1 MAHGLLALPSVCW
14 PHSTG
19 KREQTQQTY
28 EKASKPGERVAGRGE
43 GQMMNSGTRGTSRNP
58 VNRSSSGIIV
68 GTFETT
74 SW

>member
-1 MAHGLLALPSVCW
+1 MFAGLTAQANVN
-14 PHSTG
+14 
-19 KREQTQQTY
+19 
-28 EKASKPGERVAGRGE
+28 KASKSVTRPAKPGERAAGRGE